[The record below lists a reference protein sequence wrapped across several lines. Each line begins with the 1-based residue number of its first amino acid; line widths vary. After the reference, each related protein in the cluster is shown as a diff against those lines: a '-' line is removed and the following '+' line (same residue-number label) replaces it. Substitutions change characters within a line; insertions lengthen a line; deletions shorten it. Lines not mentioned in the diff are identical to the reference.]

1 MYIEKTKTNKILIGN
16 KFIDQIGGSVCFNIK
31 QTRKQIRYMYNQPV
45 YLYTLNEAHLSALT
59 LQLKQP
65 KSI

>member
-1 MYIEKTKTNKILIGN
+1 
-16 KFIDQIGGSVCFNIK
+16 
-31 QTRKQIRYMYNQPV
+31 MYNQPV